1 MTRMVP
7 FIPEDAPFSAEQ
19 RAWLNSLLEGLFPAP
34 IQTGTQKS
42 YRVSVFFASQSGT
55 AERLA
60 KKMAKLLKENGH
72 SATTQSV
79 ESLALPTL
87 SQEEYALFFA
97 STYGDGEPPDSAG
110 SFRDALLAGTAPRMD
125 KLHYS
130 VFCLGDRTYEYFCRF
145 GIELDERLMALGAS
159 RMIGRMESDVDV
171 DTSFSAW
178 SGQFLQALSGL
189 SKGSNDIAIAADVS
203 MTVVQTHTRENPYHA
218 QLVDKKLLT
227 HPSSSKQTVHV
238 GFDLSDAELQYEA
251 GDACGVLAQN
261 DPALI
266 DEILALLP
274 FPATDTASLPKSEP
288 LTAEELLRHHLQVT
302 KLTRKVVQRFAEK
315 AQCQTLSSL
324 LTSEAGELETYLYGR
339 GLIDLLHAY
348 PGVLSSAD
356 ELVELLPRLAP
367 RLYSIS
373 SSPSA
378 HGRELHC
385 TIGVVSY
392 TAHGRERGGV
402 ASTMLGQRMEI
413 GARVP
418 IYLQPNKRFRLPK
431 DSAAPIIMIGPGTGV
446 APFRAFL
453 HERRALGHTGRNW
466 LFFGERSAKTD
477 FLYCREMKSF
487 VEDGHLTRFDTAFSR
502 DQEHKVYV
510 QDRMLESGAELFRWL
525 NDGASVYVCGDAS
538 RMAKDVDV
546 ALHRIVETHGGLAA
560 EAAQEYVSVLH
571 EQHRYHRDVY

>member
-1 MTRMVP
+1 MTNRMP
-7 FIPEDAPFSAEQ
+7 LIPEDAPFSAEQ
-19 RAWLNSLLEGLFPAP
+19 RAWLNRLLEGLFSAP
-34 IQTGTQKS
+34 VQTGTPKS
-42 YRVSVFFASQSGT
+42 YYVSVFFASQSGT

-60 KKMAKLLKENGH
+60 KKMVKLLKENGH
-72 SATTQSV
+72 SATAQSV
-79 ESLALPTL
+79 EGIALSALA
-87 SQEEYALFFA
+87 QEEYALFFA
-97 STYGDGEPPDSAG
+97 STYGDGEAPDSAC
-110 SFRDALLAGTAPRMD
+110 SFREALLADTAPRID
-125 KLHYS
+125 KLRYS
-130 VFCLGDRTYEYFCRF
+130 IFCLGDRTYEYFCRF

-159 RMIGRMESDVDV
+159 RLIGRMESDVDV
-171 DTSFSAW
+171 DTSFGAW
-178 SGQFLQALSGL
+178 SGQLLQSLSEPG
-189 SKGSNDIAIAADVS
+189 KTANDLAVAADLS
-203 MTVVQTHTRENPYHA
+203 AAVVQKHTRENPYHA

-238 GFDLSDAELQYEA
+238 GFDLTDAELQYEA

-261 DPALI
+261 DPALV
-266 DEILALLP
+266 DEILTLLP
-274 FPATDTASLPKSEP
+274 FSATDTASLPKSEP
-288 LTAEELLRHHLQVT
+288 LSVEELLRHHLQIT
-302 KLTRKVVQRFAEK
+302 KLTRKVVQTFAEK

-324 LTSEAGELETYLYGR
+324 LTSEAGELETYLHGR

-348 PGVLSSAD
+348 PGVLSSAE
-356 ELVELLPRLAP
+356 ELVGLLPRLAP

-402 ASTMLGQRMEI
+402 ASTMLGKRMEV

-418 IYLQPNKRFRLPK
+418 IYLQPNKRFRLPV
-431 DSAAPIIMIGPGTGV
+431 DSTAPIIMIGPGTGV

-477 FLYCREMKSF
+477 FLYCCEMKSF
-487 VEDGHLTRFDTAFSR
+487 VDDGHLTRFDTAFSR

-546 ALHRIVETHGGLAA
+546 ALHHIVETHGSLTA
-560 EAAQEYVSVLH
+560 EAAQDYVSALH
-571 EQHRYHRDVY
+571 DQHRYHRDVY

>member
-1 MTRMVP
+1 MP
-7 FIPEDAPFSAEQ
+7 LIPENAPFSAEQ
-19 RAWLNSLLEGLFPAP
+19 RAWLNSLLEGLFPALV
-34 IQTGTQKS
+34 QTETQKNF
-42 YRVSVFFASQSGT
+42 RVGIFFASQSGT

-60 KKMAKLLKENGH
+60 KKMAKLLKESGH
-72 SATTQSV
+72 TPAVQSV
-79 ESLALPTL
+79 EGLALSAL
-87 SQEEYALFFA
+87 AQEQYALFFA
-97 STYGDGEPPDSAG
+97 STYGDGEAPDSAC
-110 SFRDALLAGTAPRMD
+110 SFRDALLADTAPRMG
-125 KLHYS
+125 KLRYS

-159 RMIGRMESDVDV
+159 RMISRMESDVDV
-171 DTSFSAW
+171 DTPFSAW
-178 SGQFLQALSGL
+178 SAQFLQSLSGSEKAANDVAITTDL
-189 SKGSNDIAIAADVS
+189 STAA
-203 MTVVQTHTRENPYHA
+203 VQTHTRENPYHA
-218 QLVDKKLLT
+218 TLVDKKLLT
-227 HPSSSKQTVHV
+227 HPSSSKQTMHV
-238 GFDLSDAELQYEA
+238 GFDLTDAELQYEA

-261 DPALI
+261 DPVLV
-266 DEILALLP
+266 DEILTLLP

-288 LTAEELLRHHLQVT
+288 LTVEELLRRHLQVT
-302 KLTRKVVQRFAEK
+302 KLTREVVQRFAEK
-315 AQCQTLSSL
+315 AQCRTLSSL
-324 LTSEAGELETYLYGR
+324 LTSEAGELETYLHGR

-348 PGVLSSAD
+348 PGVLSNAD
-356 ELVELLPRLAP
+356 ELVELLPKLAP

-402 ASTMLGQRMEI
+402 ASTMLGQRMEV

-431 DSAAPIIMIGPGTGV
+431 DAAAPIIMIGPGTGV

-510 QDRMLESGAELFRWL
+510 QDRMVEAGAEFFRWL
-525 NDGASVYVCGDAS
+525 NDGASIYVCGDAS

-546 ALHRIVETHGGLAA
+546 ALHRIVETHGGLTS
-560 EAAQEYVSVLH
+560 ESAQEYVSALH
-571 EQHRYHRDVY
+571 EQYRYHRDVY